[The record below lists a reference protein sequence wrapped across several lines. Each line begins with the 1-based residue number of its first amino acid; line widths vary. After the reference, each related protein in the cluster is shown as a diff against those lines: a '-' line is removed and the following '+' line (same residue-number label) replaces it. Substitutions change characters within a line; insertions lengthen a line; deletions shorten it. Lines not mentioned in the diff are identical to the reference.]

1 MKLWLSKSV
10 DLDKKKKFPILEKVE
25 KKLSFSAGKKKNFL
39 FQESWESE
47 KGGKKENEK
56 SPGKR
61 KKKRKKKKVEKVFS
75 CPSLVESKRELLLFK
90 KRLVEIQ
97 KELIWADSFVR
108 LNGHLEMGL
117 MLFLLYFSW
126 QDF

>member
-10 DLDKKKKFPILEKVE
+10 DLDKKKNFPILEKVE

-61 KKKRKKKKVEKVFS
+61 EKKRKKKKVEKVFS
-75 CPSLVESKRELLLFK
+75 CPSLAWTLKP
-90 KRLVEIQ
+90 IY
-97 KELIWADSFVR
+97 
-108 LNGHLEMGL
+108 
-117 MLFLLYFSW
+117 LY
-126 QDF
+126 